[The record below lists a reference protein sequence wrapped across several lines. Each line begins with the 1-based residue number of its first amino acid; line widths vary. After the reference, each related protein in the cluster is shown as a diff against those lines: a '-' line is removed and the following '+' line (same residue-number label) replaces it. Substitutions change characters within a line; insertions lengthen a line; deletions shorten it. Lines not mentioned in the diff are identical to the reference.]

1 MDTETLFADLQL
13 VKEANDNFSQKHGEE
28 ILQIVEK
35 EDMTAEESLIQE
47 ILLELSEKMERVSQ
61 IIEYLGMEITEEG
74 MLNSDDNGTILF
86 NGKKLPLMKEIEV
99 YIHDEELQRNIW
111 TRTFISIS
119 DDGEFPY
126 LAGLDQRLEIN
137 RMRARIRGSK

>member
-1 MDTETLFADLQL
+1 MDIETLLVDLQL
-13 VKEANDNFSQKHGEE
+13 VREANDNFSQKHGEE

-99 YIHDEELQRNIW
+99 YIHDEQ
-111 TRTFISIS
+111 
-119 DDGEFPY
+119 
-126 LAGLDQRLEIN
+126 
-137 RMRARIRGSK
+137 